1 MKANLISNTDGDVSS
16 PTVDAFL
23 TMKDFMWFAP
33 KKTDV
38 KKDGEK

>member
-1 MKANLISNTDGDVSS
+1 MKAKLISNTDGIVTKS
-16 PTVDAFL
+16 PVNPILAG
-23 TMKDFMWFAP
+23 FMWFAP